1 LATTPGWAG
10 IEMKGTESHVSIY
23 HFDTQIRETFYV
35 SGRMIQKGGDA
46 IMIFADVRH
55 HLSRNDAQLALHLI
69 GRASDAD
76 YADAEQILRNNGMD
90 ALLDDPRLLSGLLE
104 ARPAMQASYALMAY
118 VVVRHALLSLEV
130 QDRILA
136 DYVASVLMH
145 FGIRDRAARLSEND
159 DQTYDT
165 LVGVSK
171 DVDTTDVRRS
181 FLARAHLGNY
191 ALWLS
196 GVFPDYIESRSHRRG
211 GPDLDYYE
219 TMGRKGFELA
229 AAHRLANE
237 YGLVRV
243 YASAAENFV
252 VLRIALNNVSDA
264 LLFPHYATPDRLLR
278 QVSNDARW
286 RAQG

>member
-1 LATTPGWAG
+1 
-10 IEMKGTESHVSIY
+10 
-23 HFDTQIRETFYV
+23 
-35 SGRMIQKGGDA
+35 MIL
-46 IMIFADVRH
+46 ADVRN
-55 HLSRNDAQLALHLI
+55 HLNRNDAQLALHLV

-76 YADAEQILRNNGMD
+76 YTAAEQMLRDNGMD

-118 VVVRHALLSLEV
+118 VVVRHALLALEV
-130 QDRILA
+130 PDRILA

-145 FGIRDRAARLSEND
+145 FGIRDRATRLSETD

-165 LVGVSK
+165 LAGVSE
-171 DVDTTDVRRS
+171 DVDTADVRRN
-181 FLARAHLGNY
+181 FFARVHLGNY

-196 GVFPDYIESRSHRRG
+196 GIFPDYIESRRHRRG

-243 YASAAENFV
+243 YTSAAEKFV
-252 VLRIALNNVSDA
+252 VLRIALNNVSDV
-264 LLFPHYATPDRLLR
+264 LLFPHHSTPDRLLR